1 MAPRAQRHARPT
13 KKAQEKTQKKAQEK
27 TQRKVQRKALKKK
40 QTARK
45 PVRKAVK
52 KATKKPAKKATRKA
66 AKKTSGKPSKK
77 APKSQ
82 SGVGIQRPA
91 KWKSTDH
98 VAHTST
104 RSRPK
109 IRSKPVSKPPKLDMN
124 ADVMEFIAAIDA
136 YKREYH
142 RPFPGWSEI
151 LFVLKRMGYK
161 KRPGG

>member
-1 MAPRAQRHARPT
+1 MAPRAQRQAR
-13 KKAQEKTQKKAQEK
+13 
-27 TQRKVQRKALKKK
+27 
-40 QTARK
+40 
-45 PVRKAVK
+45 
-52 KATKKPAKKATRKA
+52 PAKKAQKKALRKKQAGRKPAKTIAKKAAKKAAKKVTREA
-66 AKKTSGKPSKK
+66 AKKTSGKPTKK
-77 APKSQ
+77 NPKSE
-82 SGVGIQRPA
+82 SGLAIQRPA

-104 RSRPK
+104 RGGSKARSR
-109 IRSKPVSKPPKLDMN
+109 PVSKPPKLDMN

-161 KRPGG
+161 KRPGS